1 MVQDGS
7 DAVQKCP
14 DGAIVYYLQGFEVVP
29 GMVHACVFASARAAV
44 FAQECVRAHVC
55 ACVCVGKAQ
64 NSVQNGTSR
73 VFVLGGTYLRTPLYS
88 GGRNASTSQK

>member
-14 DGAIVYYLQGFEVVP
+14 DEAIVYYLHGFEVVR
-29 GMVHACVFASARAAV
+29 GMVQDGSCV
-44 FAQECVRAHVC
+44 CTGVC
-55 ACVCVGKAQ
+55 ACARVCLCVCVGKAQ